1 MQSIELIGCTGAGKS
16 TLLGS
21 LLRVCQE
28 QGIQASNGDDFVLES
43 AHLDWLNGYLLRTLC
58 IDLLII
64 PTSIFAWRK
73 HSDFYELIF
82 RLIFRLKKTGWFEK
96 LNILRNTFKK
106 VGIHEM
112 IQRKRSSQHIIL
124 LDEGTLHTA
133 HYLFV
138 HLTKEFSDVDL
149 ANFANCVPLPDTV
162 IYLRQNEEVLVER
175 TLARGHKRI
184 RSGSRELT
192 QRFIHRAVIMFEKLT
207 EARSIASRMLIVDSE
222 YQVQVPQGEANLAMT
237 TTLALLN
244 TGLARA
250 TASPSGTPMPA
261 NPIS

>member
-1 MQSIELIGCTGAGKS
+1 MQSVELIGCTGAGKS
-16 TLLGS
+16 TLLGL

-28 QGIQASNGDDFVLES
+28 QGLKASNSDDFVLEI
-43 AHLDWLNGYLLRTLC
+43 AHLNWFRGYLLRTLC
-58 IDLLII
+58 VDLLTI

-73 HSDFYELIF
+73 HSDFYKLVF
-82 RLIFRLKKTGWFEK
+82 RLIFRLKKTSWFEK

-112 IQRKRSSQHIIL
+112 IQRRRASQKIII

-149 ANFANCVPLPDTV
+149 ANFANCVPLPDIV

-175 TLARGHKRI
+175 TLRRGHKRI

-192 QRFIHRAVIMFEKLT
+192 QRFIHRAVVMFEKLT

-222 YQVQVPQGEANLAMT
+222 SQIRVPQGEANPAMT
-237 TTLALLN
+237 TGLALLN
-244 TGLARA
+244 RSLARTNA
-250 TASPSGTPMPA
+250 NPSGAPLPA